1 MTEDS
6 DWQQR
11 ARAVPEGRATRLLQ
25 LGGLMGGIGGR
36 VIAGGLRDLASG
48 RRPSLPGLMLTPA
61 NARDIAQ
68 HLARMRGAAMKAGQ
82 LLSMEAGDFLPSE
95 LTAILARL
103 RAEADPM
110 PPAQLRDVLD
120 RQWGRG
126 WISRFRRFDVRP
138 IAAASIGQV
147 HRAQT
152 KDGRDLAIKVQYPG
166 IRASIDSDI
175 ANLGALIRMSGMVP
189 SGLDLAPLLN
199 DARAQLHEE
208 ADYAREA
215 AQMTQF
221 ADLLADDPAFALP
234 RPDAEFSGPDVL
246 AMDFIASSPIETLVG
261 ADQPTRDRATAALIH
276 LTLRE
281 LFEFNLMQTDPNFA
295 NFRWQP
301 DTGRIVLLDFGATRS
316 FDPTLAQRLRDLLEA
331 GLANDPAALR
341 DAAIAVGYFSPN
353 TPPDHQKALTDL
365 IDMAMEPLRKGGLFD
380 TARNDLPRRILD
392 RGAALSRD
400 RSAPHLPPTDVLFL
414 HRKLGGL
421 YLLAARLGARV
432 DLDALLARIRAQGA
446 SH

>member
-1 MTEDS
+1 MTDKT
-6 DWQQR
+6 DWQDSG
-11 ARAVPEGRATRLLQ
+11 RAVPEGRAARLLHF
-25 LGGLMGGIGGR
+25 GGLVGGIGGR
-36 VIAGGLRDLASG
+36 VLAGGLRDLASG

-61 NARDIAQ
+61 NAADLAR

-82 LLSMEAGDFLPSE
+82 LLSMEAGDFLPPE
-95 LTAILARL
+95 MTAILSRL

-120 RQWGRG
+120 RHWGKG

-147 HRAQT
+147 HRAVT

-175 ANLGALIRMSGMVP
+175 ANLGALMRMSGMVP
-189 SGLDLAPLLN
+189 PSLNMAPLLA

-208 ADYAREA
+208 ADYAREV
-215 AQMTQF
+215 AQMTRF

-234 RPDAEFSGPDVL
+234 RPDAEFSGMEVL
-246 AMDFIASSPIETLVG
+246 AMDYIEARPIETLAG
-261 ADQPTRDRATAALIH
+261 ADQTTRDHVVAALIH

-281 LFEFNLMQTDPNFA
+281 LFDFNLMQTDPNFA
-295 NFRWQP
+295 NFRWQAE
-301 DTGRIVLLDFGATRS
+301 TGRIVLLDFGATRS
-316 FDPTLAQRLRDLLEA
+316 FGPGLAPALLALLEA
-331 GLANDPAALR
+331 GLADDRTALR
-341 DAAIAVGYFSPN
+341 EAAIGVGYFSPA
-353 TPPDHQKALTDL
+353 TPPDHQAALTAL
-365 IDMAMEPLRKGGLFD
+365 IDMAMGPLRAGGLFD
-380 TARNDLPRRILD
+380 TAQNDLPRRILD

-400 RSAPHLPPTDVLFL
+400 RSTAHLPPTEVLFL

-432 DLDALLARIRAQGA
+432 DLDSLLARVRQGA